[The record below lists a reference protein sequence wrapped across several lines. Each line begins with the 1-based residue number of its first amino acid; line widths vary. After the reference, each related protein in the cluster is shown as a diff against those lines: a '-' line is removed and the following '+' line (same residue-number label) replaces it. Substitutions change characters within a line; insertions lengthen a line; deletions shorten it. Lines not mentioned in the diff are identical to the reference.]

1 MKNLI
6 FSLIAIFAAVIFF
19 VIADETKSTLA
30 LLGCFASTYTF
41 VYFLN
46 KD

>member
-6 FSLIAIFAAVIFF
+6 FSLIAIIAAVICF
-19 VIADETKSTLA
+19 VIADEYKSLCA
-30 LLGCFASTYTF
+30 LFACFACAYAF

-46 KD
+46 K

>member
-6 FSLIAIFAAVIFF
+6 FSLIAIIAAIIFF
-19 VIADETKSTLA
+19 LVADEYKSLCA
-30 LLGCFASTYTF
+30 LFACITCGYGF

-46 KD
+46 KE

>member
-6 FSLIAIFAAVIFF
+6 FSVIAIFAAVICF
-19 VIADETKSTLA
+19 VVADYYKSLCA
-30 LLGCFASTYTF
+30 LFACFAFAYAF

-46 KD
+46 K